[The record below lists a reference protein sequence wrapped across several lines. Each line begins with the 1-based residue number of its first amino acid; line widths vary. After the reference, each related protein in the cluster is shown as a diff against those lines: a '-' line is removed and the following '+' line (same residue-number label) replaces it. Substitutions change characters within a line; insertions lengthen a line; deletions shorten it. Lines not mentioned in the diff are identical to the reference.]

1 MRTHIANAPKTK
13 WLRGNTMIELVLV
26 YCLAAETKTCI
37 EKRLPME
44 DFPTPAACT
53 MGAQQRAQEY
63 LAEHPKYTLKSWR
76 CEMDVPH
83 QQPA

>member
-1 MRTHIANAPKTK
+1 
-13 WLRGNTMIELVLV
+13 MIELVIV
-26 YCLAAETKTCI
+26 YCLATDSARCM
-37 EKRLPME
+37 EKRVPME

-63 LAEHPKYTLKSWR
+63 LVAHPKYTLKSWR